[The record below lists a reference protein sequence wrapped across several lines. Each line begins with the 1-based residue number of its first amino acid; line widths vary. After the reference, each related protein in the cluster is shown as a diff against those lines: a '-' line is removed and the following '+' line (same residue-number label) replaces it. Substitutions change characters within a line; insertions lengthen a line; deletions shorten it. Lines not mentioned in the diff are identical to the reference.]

1 LSRTPDACAPGV
13 LDHSSAQLASAQ
25 LAKSA
30 QLANT
35 GEVTT
40 AGAGAGAGA
49 LKLAVG
55 RGVAAAAVDGLPAIA
70 ATTIRT
76 MIAVPRFP
84 IFFLAISSSLSRQ
97 VVMRTAVE

>member
-1 LSRTPDACAPGV
+1 VCARRS
-13 LDHSSAQLASAQ
+13 DHSSAQLASAQ
-25 LAKSA
+25 LASSA

-40 AGAGAGAGA
+40 AGAGAGTLTLAG
-49 LKLAVG
+49 G
-55 RGVAAAAVDGLPAIA
+55 RDVAAAAVEGLPAIA

-84 IFFLAISSSLSRQ
+84 IFFLAISFSLSRQ

>member
-1 LSRTPDACAPGV
+1 VCARRS
-13 LDHSSAQLASAQ
+13 DHSSAQLASAQ
-25 LAKSA
+25 LASSA

-40 AGAGAGAGA
+40 AGAGT
-49 LKLAVG
+49 LTLTDG
-55 RGVAAAAVDGLPAIA
+55 RDVAAAAVEGLPAIA

-84 IFFLAISSSLSRQ
+84 IFFLAISFSLSRQ